1 MFSHHYLH
9 SLSWINGKINDIDA
23 FVFHAYTQKKRKREK
38 KEKRKE
44 REKKKKGK
52 RERERERE
60 HTEGTCGIELG
71 VNIIMECHLSR

>member
-23 FVFHAYTQKKRKREK
+23 FVFHAYTQKKRKRERK

-44 REKKKKGK
+44 REKKRKKERD
-52 RERERERE
+52 RERERTHWR
-60 HTEGTCGIELG
+60 
-71 VNIIMECHLSR
+71 HLWDRVRS